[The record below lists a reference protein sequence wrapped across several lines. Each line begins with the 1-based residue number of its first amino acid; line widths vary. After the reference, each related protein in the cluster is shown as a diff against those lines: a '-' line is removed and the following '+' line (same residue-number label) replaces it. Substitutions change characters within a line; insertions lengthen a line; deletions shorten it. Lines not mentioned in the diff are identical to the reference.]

1 VSKITILLANLP
13 QMMREVLRSIIAH
26 QADMEIIGEFPDPV
40 ELLLAAKETRA
51 DAVIVEM
58 RGAEEPGLCSHLL
71 AECPNVTILVLESEG
86 NTAFIEQLCPWRRE
100 IVDPSEANIVHA
112 LRQAVRAPC
121 SSEEGEINGRNN
133 TPIEM
138 DP

>member
-1 VSKITILLANLP
+1 MTKITILLANLH
-13 QMMREVLRSIIAH
+13 QMMREVVRSIIAR
-26 QADMEIIGEFPDPV
+26 QSDMEIVGEFPDPV

-51 DAVIVEM
+51 DAVIMEM

-71 AECPNVTILVLESEG
+71 NECPNVTILVLASAG
-86 NTAFIEQLCPWRRE
+86 STAFIEQLCPWRRD
-100 IVDPSEANIVHA
+100 IADPSEANIIHA

-121 SSEEGEINGRNN
+121 SSEEGEINGRND